1 MQELLDKYTGEIVKR
16 QFASN
21 RYIPLPDYS
30 KNDKPSMTAPDQ
42 VEPLQVVVARCM
54 RGEMIEQ
61 RQVYYESDY
70 AKGELNGDE
79 TEAPGFD
86 IADVSDVLES
96 AGNAGM
102 TSGSPDVAK
111 PSSEDDKS
119 EVKPEAQASSE
130 VKE

>member
-16 QFASN
+16 QFATN
-21 RYIPLPDYS
+21 RYIPFTDYS
-30 KNDKPSMTAPDQ
+30 KNDKPSLTAPDQ
-42 VEPLQVVVARCM
+42 VEPLQVIVARCM

-61 RQVYYESDY
+61 KQVYYESDY
-70 AKGELNGDE
+70 NKDGDLIGDVSDS
-79 TEAPGFD
+79 PGFD

-102 TSGSPDVAK
+102 TSATADVAK
-111 PSSEDDKS
+111 PSSEDNS

-130 VKE
+130 VKG